1 MAVAQ
6 NLNDAEWLA
15 AARYYSDLHQKVREW
30 RNRAIEGARAQAPV
44 NEVVEATKLSA
55 ARVKQFPRRLP
66 ADHNGYAV
74 VDPIV
79 DYDQGGYAPDGS
91 VSLAEDNERIRI
103 WDSEEIFYAAGPGR
117 SGAGRRTVATDICDD
132 DTHLWTIYHLASTDE
147 IYAHSES
154 GAIALLGIL
163 PAEFVEST
171 IMKPTLTMR
180 GRPGGLVWIHSRIN
194 LVRSI
199 LEHDTPEQK
208 EL

>member
-6 NLNDAEWLA
+6 NPNDTEWLA

-66 ADHNGYAV
+66 ADHHGYAV

-79 DYDQGGYAPDGS
+79 DYDRAGYAPDRS
-91 VSLAEDNERIRI
+91 DSLAEDKERIRI
-103 WDSEEIFYAAGPGR
+103 WDSEEIFYAADPR
-117 SGAGRRTVATDICDD
+117 RHGAGLRTVATDICDED
-132 DTHLWTIYHLASTDE
+132 AQLWTIYHLESTDE
-147 IYAHSES
+147 IYAHSDN
-154 GAIALLGIL
+154 GAIALLGTL
-163 PAEFVEST
+163 PVEFVAST
-171 IMKPTLTMR
+171 IRKPTQGMR
-180 GRPGGLVWIHSRIN
+180 GRPGGLAWIHSRIN